1 MIPMPAPLRWLHSLE
16 WRRGFFDWARSDGV
30 TWVYIFKVLI
40 AAFLTLWLA
49 MRLEL
54 PQPRTAMI
62 TVFIVMQPQSGQVF
76 AKSFYRFLGT
86 LAGSALMVAL
96 MALFAQNTELFLG
109 ALAIWVGVC
118 SAGAARS
125 RNFRAY
131 GFVLAGYT
139 AAMVGLPALA
149 HPDGAFM
156 MAVWRVLEISLGIL
170 CSTLVSAAILPQTSS
185 AAMRNALYQR
195 FGVFALFVTD
205 GLRGRSKQEAFEAG
219 NVRFIAEAVG
229 LESLR
234 SVTVFED
241 PHMRR
246 RNGRLSRLNSE
257 FMGISTRFNALHQLL
272 ERLRGSC
279 SEQAAAAIKPG
290 LQDLAEVLDGFSGRA
305 LTSADAARLVT
316 ALSAYKEGLPA
327 RVRSLRATFQASQ
340 PSDAELLD
348 FHTAYELLYRF
359 VDDLHS
365 YAQTHASLADHSHE
379 REQWDEPFTPQ
390 TNWLAAAASGIRASF
405 ILLVLGSYW
414 VATAWPSGATM
425 TLVAAATVGLS
436 AATPNPKRMAF
447 QMACGTF
454 LGALIGFAEMFF
466 IFPHIDGFPLLCVML
481 APVFVLGAFLSS
493 RPQYAGVGVGLLI
506 FFSIG
511 SVPDNLTIYNPYTF
525 INDYIAMVIGMLV
538 CAAAGAI
545 ILPPNSRW
553 LWCRLEQDLRGQ
565 VVYAISGKLKG
576 LASSFES
583 RTRDLVHQAYGF
595 AAGQPQVQRNLLRW
609 MFVVLEVGHAIIELR
624 KEQATLPV
632 HPAYA
637 ETQPWRQS
645 IRVMGRAL
653 VRLFLQLGQSNLE
666 RALVAVD
673 HAISRVQAT
682 DEPFAPHFD
691 TSALRRVKSYLHF
704 IRTSLLDPQSPLS
717 QYARATQPQGLEHA
731 P

>member
-1 MIPMPAPLRWLHSLE
+1 MTPLPAPLRWLYSLE

-30 TWVYIFKVLI
+30 TWVYIFKVLL

-86 LAGSALMVAL
+86 LAGSAMMVTL
-96 MALFAQNTELFLG
+96 IALFAQNTELFLG
-109 ALAIWVGVC
+109 SLAIWVGIC
-118 SAGAARS
+118 SAGAARC

-156 MAVWRVLEISLGIL
+156 AAVWRVLEISLGIL
-170 CSTLVSAAILPQTSS
+170 CSTVVSAAILPQTAS

-205 GLRGRSKQEAFEAG
+205 GLRGRSKADAFETN

-229 LESLR
+229 LEGLR

-257 FMGISTRFNALHQLL
+257 FMGITTRFNALHQLL
-272 ERLRGSC
+272 ERLRVND
-279 SEQAAAAIKPG
+279 EEHVVAAIRPG

-305 LTSADAARLVT
+305 LTSPDAARLAT
-316 ALSAYKEGLPA
+316 ALATYKEGLPA
-327 RVRSLRATFQASQ
+327 RVRSLRAAFQETGRSE
-340 PSDAELLD
+340 AEQLD

-365 YAQTHASLADHSHE
+365 YAQTHASLADHRHE
-379 REQWDEPFTPQ
+379 RERWDEPFTPQ
-390 TNWLAAAASGIRASF
+390 TNWWAAAASGIRASF
-405 ILLVLGSYW
+405 ILIVLGSYW

-425 TLVAAATVGLS
+425 TLIAAATVGLS

-454 LGALIGFAEMFF
+454 LGALIGFVEMFF
-466 IFPHIDGFPLLCVML
+466 IFPWIDGFPLLCVML
-481 APVFVLGAFLSS
+481 APVIVLGSFLAS
-493 RPQYAGVGVGLLI
+493 RPKYAGVGLGLLI
-506 FFSIG
+506 FFSTG
-511 SVPDNLTIYNPYTF
+511 SVPDNLTIYNPYSF
-525 INDYIAMVIGMLV
+525 INDYIAMVMGMLV

-553 LWCRLEQDLRGQ
+553 LWKRLEQDLREQ

-583 RTRDLVHQAYGF
+583 RTRDLLHQAYGL
-595 AAGQPQVQRNLLRW
+595 AAGQPTVQKNLLRW

-624 KEQATLPV
+624 KEQAILPV

-637 ETQPWRQS
+637 ESQPWRQA

-653 VRLFLQLGQSNLE
+653 VRLFLQPNPSNLE

-673 HAISRVQAT
+673 HAISRVAAT

-704 IRTSLLDPQSPLS
+704 IRTSLLDPQSPLAA
-717 QYARATQPQGLEHA
+717 YAVAKPEGLAHA
-731 P
+731 S

>member
-1 MIPMPAPLRWLHSLE
+1 MTPLPAPVRWLYSLE

-30 TWVYIFKVLI
+30 TWIYIFKVLA

-62 TVFIVMQPQSGQVF
+62 TVFIVMQPQSGHVF

-86 LAGSALMVAL
+86 LAGSAVMVAL
-96 MALFAQNTELFLG
+96 IALFAQYTELFLG
-109 ALAIWVGVC
+109 ALAIWVGLC
-118 SAGAARS
+118 SAGAQRN

-149 HPDGAFM
+149 HPEGAFM
-156 MAVWRVLEISLGIL
+156 AAVWRVLEISLGIL

-195 FGVFALFVTD
+195 FGVFAGFVSA
-205 GLRGRSKQEAFEAG
+205 GLRGSHPQSAFETA
-219 NVRFIAEAVG
+219 NVGFIAQAVG
-229 LESLR
+229 LEGLR

-246 RNGRLSRLNSE
+246 RNGRLNRLNSE
-257 FMGISTRFNALHQLL
+257 FMTLTTRFNALHQLL
-272 ERLRGSC
+272 ERLRGRGRG
-279 SEQAAAAIKPG
+279 EVLAAIEPG
-290 LQDLAEVLDGFSGRA
+290 FPSLGELLDDFAGRA
-305 LTSADAARLVT
+305 LTDADAQRL
-316 ALSAYKEGLPA
+316 ASRLADYKQGLPE
-327 RVRSLRATFQASQ
+327 RVRSLRASFQQTA
-340 PSDAELLD
+340 PSEADLLD

-359 VDDLHS
+359 VEELHS
-365 YAQTHASLADHSHE
+365 YALTHASLADHHHE
-379 REQWDEPFTPQ
+379 REQWDEPYVPK
-390 TNWLAAAASGIRASF
+390 TNWLAASASGIRAAF
-405 ILLVLGSYW
+405 ILIVLGSYW
-414 VATAWPSGATM
+414 VATAWPSGVTM
-425 TLVAAATVGLS
+425 TLVSAATVGLS

-447 QMACGTF
+447 QMACGTL
-454 LGALIGFAEMFF
+454 LGAVIGFVEMFF
-466 IFPHIDGFPLLCVML
+466 VFPWIDGFPLLCLML
-481 APVFVLGAFLSS
+481 APVIVLGAFLAS
-493 RPQYAGVGVGLLI
+493 RPRYAGIGLGLLI

-511 SVPDNLTIYNPYTF
+511 SVPDNLTVYNPYSF
-525 INDYIAMVIGMLV
+525 INDYIGMVLGMLV

-553 LWCRLEQDLRGQ
+553 LWRRLEQDLREQ
-565 VVYAISGKLKG
+565 VVFAISGKLKG
-576 LASSFES
+576 LGSTFES
-583 RTRDLVHQAYGF
+583 GTRDLLHQAYGL
-595 AAGQPQVQRNLLRW
+595 AAGQPKVQSQLLRW

-624 KEQATLPV
+624 KEQAILPV

-637 ETQPWRQS
+637 ESQPWRQS

-653 VRLFLQLGQSNLE
+653 VRLFIQPNASNLE
-666 RALVAVD
+666 RGLVAVD

-682 DEPFAPHFD
+682 DEPFARHFD
-691 TSALRRVKSYLHF
+691 TSALRRVQSYLHF
-704 IRTSLLDPQSPLS
+704 IRTSLLDPQSPL
-717 QYARATQPQGLEHA
+717 ADLGRPQGNPHA

>member
-1 MIPMPAPLRWLHSLE
+1 MTPLPAPLRWLYSLE

-86 LAGSALMVAL
+86 LAGSAMMVTL
-96 MALFAQNTELFLG
+96 IALFAQNTELFLG
-109 ALAIWVGVC
+109 SLAIWVGIC
-118 SAGAARS
+118 SAGAARC

-156 MAVWRVLEISLGIL
+156 AAVWRVLEISLGIL
-170 CSTLVSAAILPQTSS
+170 CATVISAAILPQTAS

-205 GLRGRSKQEAFEAG
+205 GLRGRSKAESFEAS

-229 LESLR
+229 LEGLR

-257 FMGISTRFNALHQLL
+257 FMGITTRFNALHQLL
-272 ERLRGSC
+272 ERLRVNG
-279 SEQAAAAIKPG
+279 EEHVVAAIRPG

-305 LTSADAARLVT
+305 LTSPDAARLAT
-316 ALSAYKEGLPA
+316 ALATYKEGLPV
-327 RVRSLRATFQASQ
+327 RVRTLRGVFQDTD
-340 PSDAELLD
+340 PSEAEQLD

-365 YAQTHASLADHSHE
+365 YAQTHASLADHRHE
-379 REQWDEPFTPQ
+379 RERWDEPFTPQ
-390 TNWLAAAASGIRASF
+390 TNWWAAAASGIRASF
-405 ILLVLGSYW
+405 ILVVLGSYW

-425 TLVAAATVGLS
+425 TLIAAATVGLS

-454 LGALIGFAEMFF
+454 LGALIGFVEMFF
-466 IFPHIDGFPLLCVML
+466 IFPWIDGFPLLCVML
-481 APVFVLGAFLSS
+481 APVIVLGSFLTS
-493 RPQYAGVGVGLLI
+493 RPQYAGVGLGLLI
-506 FFSIG
+506 FFSTG

-525 INDYIAMVIGMLV
+525 INDYIAMVMGMLV

-553 LWCRLEQDLRGQ
+553 LWKRLEQDLRGQ

-583 RTRDLVHQAYGF
+583 RTRDLLHQAYGL
-595 AAGQPQVQRNLLRW
+595 AAGEPKVQKNLLRW

-624 KEQATLPV
+624 KEQAILPV

-637 ETQPWRQS
+637 ESQPWRQA

-653 VRLFLQLGQSNLE
+653 VRLFLQPNTSNLE

-673 HAISRVQAT
+673 HAISRVAAT

-704 IRTSLLDPQSPLS
+704 IRTSLLDPQSPLAA
-717 QYARATQPQGLEHA
+717 YAIAKPEGLAHA
-731 P
+731 S

>member
-1 MIPMPAPLRWLHSLE
+1 MTPLPAPLRWLYSLE

-30 TWVYIFKVLI
+30 TWVYIFKVLL

-86 LAGSALMVAL
+86 LAGSAMMVTL
-96 MALFAQNTELFLG
+96 IALFAQNTELFLG
-109 ALAIWVGVC
+109 SLAIWVGIC
-118 SAGAARS
+118 SAGAARC

-156 MAVWRVLEISLGIL
+156 AAVWRVLEISLGIL
-170 CSTLVSAAILPQTSS
+170 CATVISAAILPQTAS

-205 GLRGRSKQEAFEAG
+205 GLRGRSKAESFEAS

-229 LESLR
+229 LEGLR

-257 FMGISTRFNALHQLL
+257 FMGITTRFNALHQLL
-272 ERLRGSC
+272 ERLRVNG
-279 SEQAAAAIKPG
+279 EEHVVAAIRPG

-305 LTSADAARLVT
+305 LTSPDAARLAT
-316 ALSAYKEGLPA
+316 ALATYKEGLPV
-327 RVRSLRATFQASQ
+327 RVRTLRGVFQDTD
-340 PSDAELLD
+340 PSEAEQLD

-365 YAQTHASLADHSHE
+365 YAQTHASLADHRHE
-379 REQWDEPFTPQ
+379 RERWDEPFTPQ
-390 TNWLAAAASGIRASF
+390 TNWWAAAASGIRASF
-405 ILLVLGSYW
+405 ILVVLGSYW

-425 TLVAAATVGLS
+425 TLIAAATVGLS

-454 LGALIGFAEMFF
+454 LGALIGFVEMFF
-466 IFPHIDGFPLLCVML
+466 IFPWIDGFPLLCVML
-481 APVFVLGAFLSS
+481 APVIVLGSFLTS
-493 RPQYAGVGVGLLI
+493 RPQYAGVGLGLLI
-506 FFSIG
+506 FFSTG

-525 INDYIAMVIGMLV
+525 INDYIAMVMGMLV

-553 LWCRLEQDLRGQ
+553 LWKRLEQDLRGQ

-583 RTRDLVHQAYGF
+583 RTRDLLHQAYGL
-595 AAGQPQVQRNLLRW
+595 AAGEPKVQKNLLRW

-624 KEQATLPV
+624 KEQAILPV

-637 ETQPWRQS
+637 ESQPWRQA

-653 VRLFLQLGQSNLE
+653 VRLFLQPNTSNLE

-673 HAISRVQAT
+673 HAISRVAAT

-704 IRTSLLDPQSPLS
+704 IRTSLLDPQSPLAA
-717 QYARATQPQGLEHA
+717 YAIAKPEGLAHA
-731 P
+731 S

>member
-1 MIPMPAPLRWLHSLE
+1 MTPLPAPLRWLHSLE

-86 LAGSALMVAL
+86 LAGSAVMVL
-96 MALFAQNTELFLG
+96 LIALFAQNTELFLG
-109 ALAIWVGVC
+109 ALAIWVGLC
-118 SAGAARS
+118 TAGATRN

-149 HPDGAFM
+149 NPDGAFM
-156 MAVWRVLEISLGIL
+156 AAVWRVLEISLGII
-170 CSTLVSAAILPQTSS
+170 CSTVVSAAILPQTSS

-205 GLRGRSKQEAFEAG
+205 GLRGRSQREGFEAS

-229 LESLR
+229 LEGLR

-257 FMGISTRFNALHQLL
+257 FMSITTRFNALHQLL
-272 ERLRGSC
+272 ERLRAD
-279 SEQAAAAIKPG
+279 AADHVVAAIKPG

-305 LTSADAARLVT
+305 LTSPDAARL
-316 ALSAYKEGLPA
+316 ANQLSAYKDELPA
-327 RVRSLRATFQASQ
+327 KVRALRATFQEGN
-340 PSDAELLD
+340 PSEAEQLD

-359 VDDLHS
+359 VDDVHN
-365 YAQTHASLADHSHE
+365 YALTHASLAEHSHE
-379 REQWDEPFTPQ
+379 REQWNETFIPK
-390 TNWLAAAASGIRASF
+390 TNWLACAASGIRASF
-405 ILLVLGSYW
+405 ILIVLGSYW

-425 TLVAAATVGLS
+425 TLIAAATVGLS

-447 QMACGTF
+447 QMACGT
-454 LGALIGFAEMFF
+454 LIGAVVGFVEMFF
-466 IFPHIDGFPLLCVML
+466 VFPWIDGFPLLCVML
-481 APVFVLGAFLSS
+481 APVIIFGSFLAS

-506 FFSIG
+506 FFSTG
-511 SVPDNLTIYNPYTF
+511 SVPDNLTVYNPYTF
-525 INDYIAMVIGMLV
+525 INDYIAMIIGMLV

-553 LWCRLEQDLRGQ
+553 LWRRLEQDLREQ

-583 RTRDLVHQAYGF
+583 RTRDLLHQAYGL
-595 AAGQPQVQRNLLRW
+595 AVGQPQVQRDLLRW

-624 KEQATLPV
+624 KEQAILPV

-637 ETQPWRQS
+637 ESQPWRQA
-645 IRVMGRAL
+645 IRVMGRSL
-653 VRLFLQLGQSNLE
+653 VRLFLQPSTSNLE
-666 RALVAVD
+666 RGLVAVD

-704 IRTSLLDPQSPLS
+704 IRTSLLDPQSPL
-717 QYARATQPQGLEHA
+717 AALKGAPHA

>member
-1 MIPMPAPLRWLHSLE
+1 MTPLPAPLRWLYSLE

-86 LAGSALMVAL
+86 LAGSAMMVTL
-96 MALFAQNTELFLG
+96 ISLFAQNTELFLG
-109 ALAIWVGVC
+109 SLAIWVGIC
-118 SAGAARS
+118 SAGAARC

-156 MAVWRVLEISLGIL
+156 AAVWRVLEISLGIL
-170 CSTLVSAAILPQTSS
+170 CSTVISAAILPQTAS

-205 GLRGRSKQEAFEAG
+205 GLRGRSKTDSFEAS

-229 LESLR
+229 LEGLR

-257 FMGISTRFNALHQLL
+257 FMGITTRFNALHQLL
-272 ERLRGSC
+272 ERLRGNG
-279 SEQAAAAIKPG
+279 EEHVVAAIRPG

-305 LTSADAARLVT
+305 LTSPDAARLAT
-316 ALSAYKEGLPA
+316 ALAAYKEGLPA
-327 RVRSLRATFQASQ
+327 RVRSLRATFQESE
-340 PSDAELLD
+340 PSDAEQLD

-365 YAQTHASLADHSHE
+365 YAQTHASLADHRHE
-379 REQWDEPFTPQ
+379 RERWDEPFTPQ
-390 TNWLAAAASGIRASF
+390 TNWWAAAASGIRASF
-405 ILLVLGSYW
+405 ILIVLGSYW

-425 TLVAAATVGLS
+425 TLIAAATVGLS

-454 LGALIGFAEMFF
+454 LGALIGFVEMFF
-466 IFPHIDGFPLLCVML
+466 IFPWIDGFPLLCVML
-481 APVFVLGAFLSS
+481 APVIVLGSFLTS
-493 RPQYAGVGVGLLI
+493 RPQYAGVGLGLLI
-506 FFSIG
+506 FFSTG
-511 SVPDNLTIYNPYTF
+511 SVPDNLTVYNPYAF
-525 INDYIAMVIGMLV
+525 INDYIAMVMGMLV

-553 LWCRLEQDLRGQ
+553 LWRRLEQDLRGQ

-583 RTRDLVHQAYGF
+583 RTRDLLHQAYGL
-595 AAGQPQVQRNLLRW
+595 AAGEPKVQKSLLRW

-624 KEQATLPV
+624 KEQAILPV

-637 ETQPWRQS
+637 ESQPWRQA

-653 VRLFLQLGQSNLE
+653 VRLFLQPNSSNLE

-673 HAISRVQAT
+673 HAISRVAAT

-704 IRTSLLDPQSPLS
+704 IRTSLLDPQSPL
-717 QYARATQPQGLEHA
+717 AAFAAAKPEGLAHA
-731 P
+731 S

>member
-1 MIPMPAPLRWLHSLE
+1 MTPLPAPLRWLYSLE
-16 WRRGFFDWARSDGV
+16 WRRGLFDWARSDGV
-30 TWVYIFKVLI
+30 TWVYIFKVLL

-86 LAGSALMVAL
+86 LAGSAMMVTL
-96 MALFAQNTELFLG
+96 IALFAQNTELFLG
-109 ALAIWVGVC
+109 SLAIWVGIC
-118 SAGAARS
+118 SAGAARC

-156 MAVWRVLEISLGIL
+156 AAVWRVLEISLGIL
-170 CSTLVSAAILPQTSS
+170 CSTVVSAAILPQTAS

-205 GLRGRSKQEAFEAG
+205 GLRGRSKAESFEAS

-229 LESLR
+229 LEGLR

-257 FMGISTRFNALHQLL
+257 FMGITTRFNALHQLL
-272 ERLRGSC
+272 ERLRGNG
-279 SEQAAAAIKPG
+279 EEHVVAAIRPG

-305 LTSADAARLVT
+305 LTSPDAARLAT
-316 ALSAYKEGLPA
+316 ALAAYKEGLPT
-327 RVRSLRATFQASQ
+327 RVRTLRGIFQETG
-340 PSDAELLD
+340 PSEAEQLD

-365 YAQTHASLADHSHE
+365 YAQTHASLADHRHE
-379 REQWDEPFTPQ
+379 RERWDEPFTPQ
-390 TNWLAAAASGIRASF
+390 TNWWAAAASGIRASF
-405 ILLVLGSYW
+405 ILIVLGSYW

-425 TLVAAATVGLS
+425 TLIAAATVGLS

-454 LGALIGFAEMFF
+454 LGALIGFVEMFF
-466 IFPHIDGFPLLCVML
+466 IFPWIDGFPLLCVML
-481 APVFVLGAFLSS
+481 APVIVLGSFLAS
-493 RPQYAGVGVGLLI
+493 RPKYAGVGLGLLI
-506 FFSIG
+506 FFSTG

-525 INDYIAMVIGMLV
+525 INDYIAMVMGMLV

-553 LWCRLEQDLRGQ
+553 LWKRLEQDLRGQ
-565 VVYAISGKLKG
+565 VVYAISGRLKG

-583 RTRDLVHQAYGF
+583 RTRDLLHQAYGL
-595 AAGQPQVQRNLLRW
+595 AAGQPTVQKNLLRW

-624 KEQATLPV
+624 KEQAILPV

-637 ETQPWRQS
+637 ESQPWRQA

-653 VRLFLQLGQSNLE
+653 VRLFLQPNPSNLE

-673 HAISRVQAT
+673 HAISRVAAT

-704 IRTSLLDPQSPLS
+704 IRTSLLDPQSPLAI
-717 QYARATQPQGLEHA
+717 YAVAKPEGLAHA
-731 P
+731 S

>member
-1 MIPMPAPLRWLHSLE
+1 MTPLPAPLRWLYSLE

-30 TWVYIFKVLI
+30 TWVYIFKVLF

-86 LAGSALMVAL
+86 LAGSAVMVAL
-96 MALFAQNTELFLG
+96 IALFAQNTELFLG
-109 ALAIWVGVC
+109 SLAIWVGIC
-118 SAGAARS
+118 SAGAARY

-156 MAVWRVLEISLGIL
+156 AAVWRVLEISLGIL
-170 CSTLVSAAILPQTSS
+170 CATLVSAAILPQTAS

-205 GLRGRSKQEAFEAG
+205 GLRGRSQQAAFEAS

-229 LESLR
+229 LEGLR

-257 FMGISTRFNALHQLL
+257 FMGITTRFNALHQLL
-272 ERLRGSC
+272 ERLRSSGTDHVV
-279 SEQAAAAIKPG
+279 AAITPG
-290 LQDLAEVLDGFSGRA
+290 LQDLAEVLDNFSGRA
-305 LTSADAARLVT
+305 LTSPDAARL
-316 ALSAYKEGLPA
+316 ALALATYKDALPA
-327 RVRSLRATFQASQ
+327 RVRSLRAAFQESA
-340 PSDAELLD
+340 PSDSEQLD

-359 VDDLHS
+359 VDDLHG
-365 YAQTHASLADHSHE
+365 YAQTHASLAEHRHA

-390 TNWLAAAASGIRASF
+390 TNWLAAAASGIRAAF
-405 ILLVLGSYW
+405 VLVVLGSYW

-425 TLVAAATVGLS
+425 TLIAAATIGLS

-454 LGALIGFAEMFF
+454 LGALIGFVEMFF
-466 IFPHIDGFPLLCVML
+466 IFPWIDGFPLLCVML
-481 APVFVLGAFLSS
+481 APVIVLGSFLSS
-493 RPQYAGVGVGLLI
+493 RPQYAGVGLGLLI
-506 FFSIG
+506 FFSTG
-511 SVPDNLTIYNPYTF
+511 SVPDNLTVYNPYNF
-525 INDYIAMVIGMLV
+525 INDYIAMVMGMLV

-553 LWCRLEQDLRGQ
+553 LWRRLEQDLRGQ
-565 VVYAISGKLKG
+565 VVFAISGKLKG

-583 RTRDLVHQAYGF
+583 RTRDLLHQAYGL
-595 AAGQPQVQRNLLRW
+595 AAGQPQVQRDLLRW

-624 KEQATLPV
+624 KEQAILPV

-637 ETQPWRQS
+637 ESQPWRQA
-645 IRVMGRAL
+645 IRVMGRSL
-653 VRLFLQLGQSNLE
+653 VRLFLQPSQSNLE
-666 RALVAVD
+666 RSLIAVD

-704 IRTSLLDPQSPLS
+704 IRTSLLDPQSPLAA
-717 QYARATQPQGLEHA
+717 YAATPSQGLEHA
-731 P
+731 S

>member
-1 MIPMPAPLRWLHSLE
+1 MTPLPAPLRWLHSLE

-30 TWVYIFKVLI
+30 TWVYIFKVLV

-86 LAGSALMVAL
+86 LAGSAVMVL
-96 MALFAQNTELFLG
+96 LIALFAQNTELFLG
-109 ALAIWVGVC
+109 ALAIWVGIC
-118 SAGAARS
+118 TAGATRN

-156 MAVWRVLEISLGIL
+156 AAVWRVLEISLGIL

-205 GLRGRSKQEAFEAG
+205 GLRGRSRREGFEAS

-229 LESLR
+229 LEGLR

-257 FMGISTRFNALHQLL
+257 FMSITTRFNALHQLL
-272 ERLRGSC
+272 ERLRAD
-279 SEQAAAAIKPG
+279 EAAPVVAARPG
-290 LQDLAEVLDGFSGRA
+290 VQDLAELLDGFSGRA
-305 LTSADAARLVT
+305 LTSPDAARLVNQ
-316 ALSAYKEGLPA
+316 LSAYKDGLPA
-327 RVRSLRATFQASQ
+327 KVRSLRAAFQEEH
-340 PSDAELLD
+340 PSEAEQLD

-359 VDDLHS
+359 VDDLHN
-365 YAQTHASLADHSHE
+365 YAQTHASLAEHSHE
-379 REQWDEPFTPQ
+379 REQWDETFIPK
-390 TNWLAAAASGIRASF
+390 TNWLACAASGIRASF
-405 ILLVLGSYW
+405 ILMVLGSYW

-425 TLVAAATVGLS
+425 TLIAAATVGLS

-447 QMACGTF
+447 QMACGT
-454 LGALIGFAEMFF
+454 LIGALVGFVEMFF
-466 IFPHIDGFPLLCVML
+466 VFPWIDGFPLLCVML
-481 APVFVLGAFLSS
+481 APVIIFGAFLAS

-506 FFSIG
+506 FFSTG
-511 SVPDNLTIYNPYTF
+511 SVPDNLTVYNPYTF
-525 INDYIAMVIGMLV
+525 INDYIAMILGMLV

-553 LWCRLEQDLRGQ
+553 LWRRLEQDLREQ

-583 RTRDLVHQAYGF
+583 RTRDLLHQAYGL
-595 AAGQPQVQRNLLRW
+595 AVGQPQVQRDLLRW

-624 KEQATLPV
+624 KEQAVLPV

-637 ETQPWRQS
+637 ESQPWRQA
-645 IRVMGRAL
+645 IRVMGRSL
-653 VRLFLQLGQSNLE
+653 VRLFLQPSASNLE
-666 RALVAVD
+666 RGLIAVD

-704 IRTSLLDPQSPLS
+704 IRTSLLDPQSPL
-717 QYARATQPQGLEHA
+717 AALKGATQGATHA
-731 P
+731 S